1 MANDFGRAGVKTPK
15 GLKAANVRTNRTGK
29 NKDIRSAKKRDK
41 ILASSPDK
49 KTSVGETRGLSSAAK
64 KRKKKRIMYEHPL
77 AKAFNGENDISFFF
91 FDESD
96 LPENI
101 RYVCL

>member
-41 ILASSPDK
+41 ILASSP
-49 KTSVGETRGLSSAAK
+49 AAK
-64 KRKKKRIMYEHPL
+64 KRKKKRIVYEHPL
-77 AKAFNGENDISFFF
+77 AKAFNGENDISFFSLTNQIF
-91 FDESD
+91 RRTSGMYAFR
-96 LPENI
+96 LH
-101 RYVCL
+101 